1 MNYCL
6 LLEEAIYK
14 TVKKLLETYFTTSE
28 YSSNSTEILLCCVFK
43 SQELSFF
50 INMIRMNDCTFIV
63 QRENQGIKTYCDY
76 CKSPLEMEK
85 DFELQREP
93 FVYEVISHL
102 TGLSQQS

>member
-50 INMIRMNDCTFIV
+50 YKHDQN
-63 QRENQGIKTYCDY
+63 E
-76 CKSPLEMEK
+76 
-85 DFELQREP
+85 
-93 FVYEVISHL
+93 
-102 TGLSQQS
+102 